1 MIRGLASEKFLI
13 WKEHYGGFYVLCFM
27 FYVMLC
33 YENTTDQKTLKRK
46 IEIEDCYC
54 VAQFNIY
61 DIYKK
66 L

>member
-1 MIRGLASEKFLI
+1 MIRELASEKNSDLERALRRI
-13 WKEHYGGFYVLCFM
+13 LCFM

>member
-1 MIRGLASEKFLI
+1 
-13 WKEHYGGFYVLCFM
+13 M